1 MTLLCAVVGSSW
13 AETKTW
19 DLTKASYDANPTDD
33 LISWTDTY
41 VSMKAEK
48 NDGTKVTNYLGGTG
62 TNTHTRLYN
71 KNIVTFTAVNGY
83 SISKVEVAATSS
95 NYVGGFTEGT
105 KTNCTVSASDKT
117 VTITPSPSNATTFS
131 IVLSATVRIETVT
144 VTYSIASSGPINP
157 NVTFASNSIE
167 LEKGK
172 TATNTISKPDDLTV
186 TYSSSNTSIA
196 TVNSTT
202 GEVTGVA
209 EGTAIIT
216 ASWAAVAN
224 TYNAGTASYTV
235 TVTAEAQTQKFV
247 KVTNANQL
255 LAGNKYILVAFTND
269 GAYAMGAQNGNIRN
283 IQKVVPTTDGSLV
296 QITTSQDVAILTLG
310 GSKNAWTLNAS
321 DNNQYLSWT
330 SGNYIKSEA
339 DASSDNQKWIAD
351 GDEDG
356 FYLANKA
363 DATRIIQ
370 CNYSSSR
377 FACYTG
383 TQENGILYVE
393 QGSPIDDK
401 ETATVS
407 IGETELAVS
416 GTTTITADPAGLAF
430 SCESSNTAVATVAD
444 GTVTAVA
451 EGTATI
457 TASWEEQTIGGV
469 TYKAGSQ
476 TFEVSVTVDSRTYYV
491 KVTDMKQLVAGNEYI
506 IVGFSGDNPYTMG
519 PQGSNKNRQEVAI
532 IPYGE
537 KVFFTSSDVATFTL
551 GGTSGAWTLE
561 DNSTHELLCLTAN
574 SNELHDTGLKP
585 SATDAQKTWTVTSE
599 FYLKNNN
606 YERYIL
612 YNPSSHRF
620 ACYTGTSSSITSAYL
635 YVKEGSPIADKETAS
650 AEIGATKLAVAGQ
663 GVSTTAITTTPEG
676 LVVSYESSNEDVA
689 TVADGTVTA
698 VTAGEAT
705 ITASWEVQTVDG
717 LTYDAGSKEFAIT
730 VYEVEDGIFDFT
742 LKVLDYGSGVETTTN
757 SNTFITEESTWTAGN
772 VTLVVDGKYRWWDN
786 DGTLRF
792 DASTPSTATISVP
805 EGSFITEIKISG
817 SNLGSDYVSAE
828 EGEYDGEKGT
838 WTGSAQSV
846 ALSITKLQA
855 KTITVTYETVPLV
868 ALDPDTPNPVI
879 IPYTGATGERVYINY
894 NNDIGVPDIGV
905 VFYDAD
911 QTTPLSAVPS
921 WFEYVGEP
929 FDAGGNLMFTI
940 PENNGEERTLY
951 LKVWGTKEIGAP
963 ESERVYTEMIT
974 ITQEAAPATFT
985 LSIPQD
991 ATDGNRWYATV
1002 SALGE
1007 GNFIV
1012 PEGLEVSWITIS
1024 DKGKM
1029 EKTQS
1034 ATAGSVISGDG
1045 AYFIEATDKGDY
1057 KFVCTTADAVTPGVT
1072 WLYPAIAGQKVTAPL
1087 SSSDNDKY
1095 TFYKLSLNG
1104 DSKPGSIGFYWGAKD
1119 GVPFTFNSPNKA
1131 YLAVPKTNPSS
1142 NNSSINI
1149 DSTTGISTIAETG
1162 VANDATYSLS
1172 GVRMNSDRLPKGIYI
1187 VNGKKMI
1194 VK

>member
-1 MTLLCAVVGSSW
+1 MTLLCAVVGSLW
-13 AETKTW
+13 AEETTDEFIFTSRDWSATLNGEVDNWEGQRGSSYTAGQGTQVCTSATGAYATSPYNYSDVSKIVVTYC
-19 DLTKASYDANPTDD
+19 TNNKAG
-33 LISWTDTY
+33 
-41 VSMKAEK
+41 K
-48 NDGTKVTNYLGGTG
+48 GTVKVQVGDNTEQSFDVTAPSSGGTTLKTHEFTYSPKQRG
-62 TNTHTRLYN
+62 KVKLTVNCTTNSIYIYSVAITHTPY
-71 KNIVTFTAVNGY
+71 T
-83 SISKVEVAATSS
+83 
-95 NYVGGFTEGT
+95 GG
-105 KTNCTVSASDKT
+105 
-117 VTITPSPSNATTFS
+117 ATTPDVSFD
-131 IVLSATVRIETVT
+131 
-144 VTYSIASSGPINP
+144 
-157 NVTFASNSIE
+157 SNSIE

-209 EGTAIIT
+209 EGTATIT

-235 TVTAEAQTQKFV
+235 TVTAAAQTQKFV

-255 LAGNKYILVAFTND
+255 LAGNKYILVAFTNS

-283 IQKVVPTTDGSLV
+283 MQNVVPTTDGDLV
-296 QITTSQDVAILTLG
+296 QITTSQGVAILTLG
-310 GSKNAWTLNAS
+310 GSKDAWTLNAS

-339 DASSDNQKWIAD
+339 TVSSDNQKWIANS
-351 GDEDG
+351 DEDG

-363 DATRIIQ
+363 DDTRIIQ

-383 TQENGILYVE
+383 TQENGILYVL

-451 EGTATI
+451 AGTATI
-457 TASWEEQTIGGV
+457 TVSWEEQTIGDL
-469 TYKAGSQ
+469 TYKSGSQ
-476 TFEVSVTVDSRTYYV
+476 TFDLTVTSSDRTYYV

-506 IVGFSGDNPYTMG
+506 IVGYSGGNPYTMG
-519 PQGSNKNRQEVAI
+519 PQGNNKFREEVAI
-532 IPYGE
+532 IPQGE
-537 KVFFTSSDVATFTL
+537 KVFFNNSNVATFTL
-551 GGTSGAWTLE
+551 GGTSGAWTFE
-561 DNSTHELLCLTAN
+561 DNATNKLLCLAA
-574 SNELHDTGLKP
+574 SGNELHDTGLKP
-585 SATDAQKTWTVTSE
+585 NATEAQKTWTVTTE
-599 FYLKNNN
+599 FYLKNND

-612 YNPSSHRF
+612 FNHGSNRF
-620 ACYTGTSSSITSAYL
+620 ACYTGTSSTITPAYL
-635 YVKEGSPIADKETAS
+635 YVKEGSPIADKEIAS
-650 AEIGATKLAVAGQ
+650 AEIEATKLAVPGQ

-676 LVVSYESSNEDVA
+676 LVVSYTSSNESIA

-698 VTAGEAT
+698 VAGGDAT
-705 ITASWEVQTVDG
+705 ITASWEGQTVNG
-717 LTYDAGSKEFAIT
+717 LTYDAGNKEFAIT
-730 VYEVEDGIFDFT
+730 VYEVEDGKFDFT
-742 LKVLDYGSGVETTTN
+742 TMVLDYGSDVVTTT
-757 SNTFITEESTWTAGN
+757 SSTSYITESTWTAGN
-772 VTLVVDGKYRWWDN
+772 VTLVVDGKHRWWGN

-792 DASTPSTATISVP
+792 DGNSESTATISVP
-805 EGSFITEIKISG
+805 EGSYITDIEISG
-817 SNLGSDYVSAE
+817 TNLGSDYVSANK
-828 EGEYDGEKGT
+828 GEYDGGT
-838 WTGSAQSV
+838 WTGYSQSV
-846 ALSITKLQA
+846 TFTVKSLQA

-868 ALDPDTPNPVI
+868 ALDPETPNPVI
-879 IPYTGATGERVYINY
+879 IPYTGATDERVYINY
-894 NNDIGVPDIGV
+894 NNDIGVSDIGV

-911 QTTPLSAVPS
+911 QTTPLSAAPS

-929 FDAGGNLMFTI
+929 FDGGGNLMFTI
-940 PENNGEERTLY
+940 PENTGVERTLY
-951 LKVWGTKEIGAP
+951 LKVWGTKEINAP
-963 ESERVYTEMIT
+963 ESERVYTDMIT
-974 ITQEAAPATFT
+974 ITQEAYTFT
-985 LSIPQD
+985 LSIPEI
-991 ATDGNRWYATV
+991 ATDGTRWYATV
-1002 SALGE
+1002 SALGD

-1012 PEGLEVSWITIS
+1012 PDGLEVSWITIS

-1045 AYFIEATDKGDY
+1045 AYFVEATDKGDY
-1057 KFVCTTADAVTPGVT
+1057 KFVCTTDDALTPGVT

-1104 DSKPGSIGFYWGAKD
+1104 ASKPGSIGFYWGAKD
-1119 GVPFTFNSPNKA
+1119 GVPFTFNSANKA